1 MLYCERFLEF
11 LIDLQSQLPTR
22 RYVNTLLKDLHVIPA
37 LSLSP
42 FFNDES
48 NGLLRELGALLTHY
62 TFFAVDDQTGVQ
74 HSREEAYERHCADLA
89 KLQRTSLKYFKD
101 KLTVL
106 ALSNYGSVGKRA
118 ELEGLLE
125 PLTDDE
131 IRLLC
136 ELLGLRF
143 EYPES
148 VKVPVNRKF
157 LVEVLLSTFER
168 RKTFQE
174 SAQDLSILPDE
185 ETLFET
191 ALRRTDSYDG
201 SRPLAL
207 PKLNLQYLSVGDFLW
222 RSLILYRCESFYA
235 IRQDLEDVLT
245 RLKPETRRTGETGFA
260 GNSKMALQIAKP
272 T

>member
-1 MLYCERFLEF
+1 M
-11 LIDLQSQLPTR
+11 
-22 RYVNTLLKDLHVIPA
+22 
-37 LSLSP
+37 SLSP
-42 FFNDES
+42 VFNDES

-89 KLQRTSLKYFKD
+89 KLQRTSLKYFKE

-106 ALSNYGSVGKRA
+106 ALSNYGSVGKRT

-131 IRLLC
+131 IKLIC

-148 VKVPVNRKF
+148 VQVPVNRKF

-245 RLKPETRRTGETGFA
+245 RLKPEIRRTGETGFA